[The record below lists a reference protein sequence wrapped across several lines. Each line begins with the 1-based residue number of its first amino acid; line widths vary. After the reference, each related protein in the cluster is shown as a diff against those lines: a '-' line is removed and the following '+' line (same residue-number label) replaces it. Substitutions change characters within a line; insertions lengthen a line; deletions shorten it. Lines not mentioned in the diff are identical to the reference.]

1 MEKDITNWQNLWKE
15 EKSTPLDLNKLI
27 THLNKIE
34 KKGKLERIILLV
46 AVPIT
51 IIVLAIV
58 LPIFSNMYYLITIL
72 IIGFGMIMILIQS
85 YRSKYNL
92 ISNDTELNNHKYIK
106 KLIGKLK
113 QRMLTTS
120 RYMWFYTFLLVLGIN
135 IGYIDVLQKF
145 NVSITIQIIIHVV
158 FTVLM
163 ICIMYYAIKK
173 RKKEN
178 NKDILPLIDFLEN
191 LN

>member
-15 EKSTPLDLNKLI
+15 EKSTPLDVSKLI
-27 THLNKIE
+27 TNLNKIE
-34 KKGKLERIILLV
+34 KKAKLERIILLV

-51 IIVLAIV
+51 IIVLATI
-58 LPIFSNMYYLITIL
+58 LPVFSNIYYLISIV
-72 IIGFGMIMILIQS
+72 IISFGMIMILIQS
-85 YRSKYNL
+85 YRSKFNMTN
-92 ISNDTELNNHKYIK
+92 NDDELNNNKYIK
-106 KLIGKLK
+106 NLIHKLK

-135 IGYIDVLQKF
+135 IGYIDILQKF
-145 NVSITIQIIIHVV
+145 NVSVTVRLIIHVV
-158 FTVLM
+158 FSVIM
-163 ICIMYYAIKK
+163 ISIMYYSIEK

-178 NKDILPLIDFLEN
+178 NKRILPLIDFLEN

>member
-15 EKSTPLDLNKLI
+15 EKSTPIDLSKLI

-34 KKGKLERIILLV
+34 KKGKLERIILVV

-51 IIVLAIV
+51 IIVLATL
-58 LPIFSNMYYLITIL
+58 LPLLSNIYYLTSIIL
-72 IIGFGMIMILIQS
+72 ISFGMIMILIQS
-85 YRSKYNL
+85 YRSKYSL
-92 ISNDTELNNHKYIK
+92 ISNDAELNNHKYIK
-106 KLIGKLK
+106 NLIHKLK

-120 RYMWFYTFLLVLGIN
+120 RYMWLYTLFLILGLN
-135 IGYIDVLQKF
+135 IGYIDILQNF
-145 NVSITIQIIIHVV
+145 NLSIIVKIIIHIM
-158 FTVLM
+158 FTGVML
-163 ICIMYYAIKK
+163 CIMYYAIEK

-178 NKDILPLIDFLEN
+178 NNGILPLIDFLEN

>member
-1 MEKDITNWQNLWKE
+1 MEKDIKNWQNLWKE
-15 EKSTPLDLNKLI
+15 EKSTPLDLRKLI

-51 IIVLAIV
+51 IIVLATLLPV
-58 LPIFSNMYYLITIL
+58 LSNIYYSISIIL
-72 IIGFGMIMILIQS
+72 ISFAMMMILIQS
-85 YRSKYNL
+85 YRSKYSL
-92 ISNDTELNNHKYIK
+92 ISNGAELNNNKYIK
-106 KLIGKLK
+106 YLIHKLK

-120 RYMWFYTFLLVLGIN
+120 RYMWLYTFLLVLGIN
-135 IGYIDVLQKF
+135 VGYIDILQKF
-145 NVSITIQIIIHVV
+145 NISIIVRIIIHLI

-163 ICIMYYAIKK
+163 ICAMYYSIEK

-178 NKDILPLIDFLEN
+178 NNGILPLIDFLEN

>member
-15 EKSTPLDLNKLI
+15 EKSTPLDFGKLI
-27 THLNKIE
+27 THLNNIE

-46 AVPIT
+46 AVPVT
-51 IIVLAIV
+51 LIVLAIV
-58 LPIFSNMYYLITIL
+58 LPILSNIYYLIAIL
-72 IIGFGMIMILIQS
+72 IIGFGMILILIQS
-85 YRSKYNL
+85 YRSKYSL
-92 ISNDTELNNHKYIK
+92 ISNDAELNNQKYIK
-106 KLIGKLK
+106 NLIYKLK

-120 RYMWFYTFLLVLGIN
+120 RYMWCYTFLLVLGIN

-145 NVSITIQIIIHVV
+145 NVSITLRIIIHVV

-163 ICIMYYAIKK
+163 ICVMYYAIAK

-178 NKDILPLIDFLEN
+178 NNRILPLIDFLEN

>member
-15 EKSTPLDLNKLI
+15 EKSKALDLNKFI
-27 THLNKIE
+27 ADLNKIE

-51 IIVLAIV
+51 IIILATL
-58 LPIFSNMYYLITIL
+58 LPLLSSIYYLTSIL
-72 IIGFGMIMILIQS
+72 LISFCMIMILIQS
-85 YRSKYNL
+85 YRSKYSLIRNNAELSNLNYIKNL
-92 ISNDTELNNHKYIK
+92 IH
-106 KLIGKLK
+106 KLK

-120 RYMWFYTFLLVLGIN
+120 RYMWLYTFLLVLGIN

-145 NVSITIQIIIHVV
+145 DVSIIVRYIIHLV
-158 FTVLM
+158 FTVTVLSF
-163 ICIMYYAIKK
+163 MYYSIEK

-178 NKDILPLIDFLEN
+178 KKGVLPLIDFLEN
-191 LN
+191 LD

>member
-15 EKSTPLDLNKLI
+15 EKSTPLDFGKLV

-51 IIVLAIV
+51 IIVLATL
-58 LPIFSNMYYLITIL
+58 LPILSNIYYLISIL

-85 YRSKYNL
+85 YRSKYSL
-92 ISNDTELNNHKYIK
+92 ISNDAELNNHKYIK
-106 KLIGKLK
+106 NLIHKLK

-120 RYMWFYTFLLVLGIN
+120 KYMWFYTFLLVLGIN

-145 NVSITIQIIIHVV
+145 NVSITLRIIIHVV
-158 FTVLM
+158 FTVFM
-163 ICIMYYAIKK
+163 ICVMYYSIEK

-178 NKDILPLIDFLEN
+178 NKGILPLIDFLEN

>member
-1 MEKDITNWQNLWKE
+1 MEKDTTNWQNLWKE
-15 EKSTPLDLNKLI
+15 EKSTPIDLSKLI

-51 IIVLAIV
+51 IIVLATM
-58 LPIFSNMYYLITIL
+58 LPLLSNIYYLISIVL
-72 IIGFGMIMILIQS
+72 ISFGMIMILIQS
-85 YRSKYNL
+85 YRSKYSF
-92 ISNDTELNNHKYIK
+92 ISNDAELNNHKYIK
-106 KLIGKLK
+106 NLIHKLK

-120 RYMWFYTFLLVLGIN
+120 RYMWFYTFLLVLGLN
-135 IGYIDVLQKF
+135 IGYIDILQKF
-145 NVSITIQIIIHVV
+145 NLPLLLRIIIHVV
-158 FTVLM
+158 FTVIM
-163 ICIMYYAIKK
+163 ICIMYYSIEK

-178 NKDILPLIDFLEN
+178 NKGVLPLIDFLEN

>member
-1 MEKDITNWQNLWKE
+1 MEKDITSWQNLWKE
-15 EKSTPLDLNKLI
+15 EKSTPLDLSKLI

-51 IIVLAIV
+51 IIVLATL
-58 LPIFSNMYYLITIL
+58 LPLFSNINYLISITL
-72 IIGFGMIMILIQS
+72 ISVGMLIILIQS

-92 ISNDTELNNHKYIK
+92 TINDAELNNQTYIK
-106 KLIGKLK
+106 NLIHKLK
-113 QRMLTTS
+113 QRILTTS
-120 RYMWFYTFLLVLGIN
+120 RYMWIYAFFLTLGLN
-135 IGYIDVLQKF
+135 IGYIDILQNF
-145 NVSITIQIIIHVV
+145 NVTLIIRIIIHVI
-158 FTVLM
+158 FTGVMFYL
-163 ICIMYYAIKK
+163 MYYFIEK

-178 NKDILPLIDFLEN
+178 DKEIFPLVNFLEN

>member
-15 EKSTPLDLNKLI
+15 EKSTPLDVSKLI
-27 THLNKIE
+27 IHLNKIE

-46 AVPIT
+46 AVPVT
-51 IIVLAIV
+51 IIVLALL
-58 LPIFSNMYYLITIL
+58 LPILSNIYYLITIV
-72 IIGFGMIMILIQS
+72 IVSFGMMMILIQS
-85 YRSKYNL
+85 YKSKYRL
-92 ISNDTELNNHKYIK
+92 ISNDAELNNHKYIK
-106 KLIGKLK
+106 NLIHKLK

-145 NVSITIQIIIHVV
+145 YVSITVRIFIHII

-163 ICIMYYAIKK
+163 ICVMYYSIEN

-178 NKDILPLIDFLEN
+178 NKRILPLIDFLEN

>member
-15 EKSTPLDLNKLI
+15 EKSTPLDLSKLI
-27 THLNKIE
+27 THLNKVE

-46 AVPIT
+46 AVPVT
-51 IIVLAIV
+51 IIILATL
-58 LPIFSNMYYLITIL
+58 LPILSNIYYLIAIV
-72 IIGFGMIMILIQS
+72 IISFGMIMILIQS

-92 ISNDTELNNHKYIK
+92 ISNDAELNNHKYIK
-106 KLIGKLK
+106 NLIHKLK

-120 RYMWFYTFLLVLGIN
+120 KYMWFYTFLLVLGIN

-145 NVSITIQIIIHVV
+145 NVSITVRIIIHIV

-163 ICIMYYAIKK
+163 ICVMYFSIEK

-178 NKDILPLIDFLEN
+178 NKGILPLIDFLEN